1 MATQARTTTKIILIP
16 SNQYRKT
23 DKNGNGL
30 QLTLLLCHSI
40 YRNQLL
46 GDILTIPDPHTDP
59 MLLIGSQVTIITLP
73 KNYLKVPKSLHPIT
87 TTRRYTC
94 FHKHTQL
101 IFLDSP
107 SRILL
112 THMHALAYLNTFLRS
127 LGTPSLLGVPTDP
140 YG

>member
-1 MATQARTTTKIILIP
+1 MTTQARTTTKLILIS

-23 DKNGNGL
+23 DKNGKRL
-30 QLTLLLCHSI
+30 QLTLLFCHSV

-46 GDILTIPDPHTDP
+46 SDISTLPDPHTDP
-59 MLLIGSQVTIITLP
+59 MLLIGSQVTIITLS
-73 KNYLKVPKSLHPIT
+73 KNYLKVSKSLHLIT
-87 TTRRYTC
+87 TTRIYTC

-127 LGTPSLLGVPTDP
+127 LGTPSLLGVRCP
-140 YG
+140 YA